1 MASVNAHDP
10 KYREAKPPQANA
22 STPVAD
28 LFRLSGRTIVVT
40 GGAGA
45 LGSAVVRAVLESGGD
60 VVCLDVVDVPAESV
74 WGMTLFSFMDHHLSL
89 MNGSLNKCRWFKGNC
104 QSCRNLSFILQV

>member
-10 KYREAKPPQANA
+10 KYREAKPPQSTD
-22 STPVAD
+22 STPIID
-28 LFRLSGRTIVVT
+28 LFRLDGRTIVIT

-60 VVCLDVVDVPAESV
+60 VICLDVVDVPVESTWSMLAIV
-74 WGMTLFSFMDHHLSL
+74 LEV
-89 MNGSLNKCRWFKGNC
+89 
-104 QSCRNLSFILQV
+104 QS